1 MTTKEIEL
9 CQQIAG
15 TIQTA
20 IIAKDGPSRTLAEC
34 ACRTTVAFVA
44 AKRIVENSVSAGT
57 PLDVIRYNL
66 AKLQSPG
73 TYEI

>member
-1 MTTKEIEL
+1 MTTQEIEL
-9 CQQIAG
+9 CHQIAG

-20 IIAKDGPSRTLAEC
+20 IITKDGPSRTLAES
-34 ACRTTVAFVA
+34 AFRTTVAFEA
-44 AKRIVENSVSAGT
+44 ARRIVENSVNSGT

>member
-1 MTTKEIEL
+1 MTTQEIEL

-20 IIAKDGPSRTLAEC
+20 IIAKDGPSYTLAES
-34 ACRTTVAFVA
+34 ACRTTVAFEA
-44 AKRIVENSVSAGT
+44 ARRIVENSVSAGT
-57 PLDVIRYNL
+57 PLDAIRHNL
-66 AKLQSPG
+66 ARLQSPV